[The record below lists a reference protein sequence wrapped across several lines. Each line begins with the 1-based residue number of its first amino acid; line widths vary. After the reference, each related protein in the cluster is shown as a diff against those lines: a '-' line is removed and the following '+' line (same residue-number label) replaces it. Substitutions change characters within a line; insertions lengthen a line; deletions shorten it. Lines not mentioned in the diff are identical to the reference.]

1 MVVQE
6 HNGLIEG
13 VKRSVITAL
22 NKALDEEYA
31 DPSGVIPRVVGNIE
45 MEYPLEKVKYP
56 GIWVEFSFTEVRRAG
71 IAEMHYREET
81 TESGQPY
88 HRRAMTGFFK
98 GTVTL
103 TIVALSSVE
112 RDKIA
117 DAISN
122 LYLFADADDL
132 SDRFFDSMASDE
144 YIRIIA
150 NKDRLNPRGQSATV
164 GTPWDPAEVVYQD
177 GYSFDIQGQ
186 FYSRR
191 VGARTELVRLREI
204 VVEPTID
211 VRKNVGEW
219 V

>member
-1 MVVQE
+1 MAIQE
-6 HNGLIEG
+6 RNGLIEG

-22 NKALDEEYA
+22 QKALDDQYL
-31 DPSGVIPRVVGNIE
+31 DPSGVVQRVVGNIE
-45 MEYPLEKVKYP
+45 MEYPLEEVKYP
-56 GIWVEFSFTEVRRAG
+56 GIWVEFSFTEIRRAG

-81 TESGQPY
+81 TETGEPY
-88 HRRAMTGFFK
+88 ARRAMTGFFK

-122 LYLFADADDL
+122 FYLFADVDEL
-132 SDRFFDSMASDE
+132 SDRFFDSMETDE

-150 NKDRLNPRGQSATV
+150 NKDKLTPRGQSTSV
-164 GTPWDPAEVVYQD
+164 GAPWDPNKVVYQD

-204 VVEPTID
+204 VVEPTMSVGD
-211 VRKNVGEW
+211 NVGEW